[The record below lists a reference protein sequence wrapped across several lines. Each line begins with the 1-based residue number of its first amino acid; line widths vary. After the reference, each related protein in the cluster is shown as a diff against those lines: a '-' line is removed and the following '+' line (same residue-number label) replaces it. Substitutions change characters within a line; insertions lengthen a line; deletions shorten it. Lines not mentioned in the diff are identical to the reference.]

1 MESARC
7 GKSFPAVISA
17 GVRSISQPCR
27 HSPVSPSPS
36 AATAFELPP
45 GTVALVGAGPGDP
58 GLLTLHALRALEAA
72 EVLLYDRLV
81 GPEVLALAAPA
92 ALRVEVG
99 KAAGQHSVA
108 QEQIHAL

>member
-1 MESARC
+1 M
-7 GKSFPAVISA
+7 
-17 GVRSISQPCR
+17 
-27 HSPVSPSPS
+27 SPSPS

-81 GPEVLALAAPA
+81 GPEVLALALPTST
-92 ALRVEVG
+92 RTC
-99 KAAGQHSVA
+99 
-108 QEQIHAL
+108 